1 MLKIHDVMSMLEH
14 IVEGVLP
21 PQVCFIY
28 DQQVFFRNWSYS
40 IWWNYIIWPETP
52 FHFIW
57 KQVYGL
63 GRKHKPKF
71 FQVLFKF
78 HKATPCIELPRSLR
92 PFWLYGVWNKNKTNP
107 MFFYSDL
114 KKISKWSPWVFFPS
128 TYCCVL
134 PFEWLLS
141 ITSEV
146 SWILA
151 NCKKTVSYWDYSSSL
166 RLALLVGPA
175 IIKSWRWRQDLTFK
189 WCIWST
195 QWSILYKCKWTEIWH
210 CKSSATCAIRKEIRI
225 KSAAHSRTL
234 SSAPGEKR
242 FKETWFGDSDLWRV

>member
-1 MLKIHDVMSMLEH
+1 MKLYYLTRETLSFYLKT
-14 IVEGVLP
+14 
-21 PQVCFIY
+21 
-28 DQQVFFRNWSYS
+28 S
-40 IWWNYIIWPETP
+40 IWVRKETQAKILSG
-52 FHFIW
+52 FV
-57 KQVYGL
+57 Q
-63 GRKHKPKF
+63 
-71 FQVLFKF
+71 QF

-134 PFEWLLS
+134 PFELLLS
-141 ITSEV
+141 VTSEV

-151 NCKKTVSYWDYSSSL
+151 NCKKIVSYWGYSSSL

-175 IIKSWRWRQDLTFK
+175 IMKSWRWRQDLTFK

-210 CKSSATCAIRKEIRI
+210 CMSSATCAIRKEIRI
-225 KSAAHSRTL
+225 KSAAHSRAL
-234 SSAPGEKR
+234 NSAPGRKK